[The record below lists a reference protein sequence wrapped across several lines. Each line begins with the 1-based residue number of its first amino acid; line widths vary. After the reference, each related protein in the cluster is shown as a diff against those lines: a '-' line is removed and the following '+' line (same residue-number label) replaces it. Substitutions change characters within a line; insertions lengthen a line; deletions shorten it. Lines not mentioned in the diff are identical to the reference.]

1 MTGAAW
7 RRLAGGARV
16 EHALWAT
23 LVWAIDV
30 GTRGVPWRARPALG
44 RAVGDLAYRSLQRQ
58 REIALRNLAAAYPG
72 WSEAEVRRVARA
84 CFRHLGK
91 NLMEFLALPSLSAG
105 RIRALVRV

>member
-30 GTRGVPWRARPALG
+30 GTRRVPRRARPALG
-44 RAVGDLAYRSLQRQ
+44 RAIGDLAYRSLRRQ
-58 REIALRNLAAAYPG
+58 REIALRNLAAAYPE
-72 WSEAEVRRVARA
+72 WSAEEVRRVARA
-84 CFRHLGK
+84 CLGHLGE
-91 NLMEFLALPSLSAG
+91 NLMELLAMPSLSVSMF
-105 RIRALVRV
+105 R